1 MTEYEVR
8 NICEDIIKGK
18 CVERSP
24 KDEFNEKKNGAAV
37 GQPIPLKVFIRHWFL
52 RLF

>member
-24 KDEFNEKKNGAAV
+24 KDEFNEKKKWCSCRSAYSSKS
-37 GQPIPLKVFIRHWFL
+37 IWFL